1 MAEELLFERF
11 GLTER
16 DEGLFL
22 NVVALFFVLPAL
34 FAFVSSI
41 GSDLTFAQELDNDPS
56 WLKLLSS
63 ISFFIFIFVITIS
76 TLSVATARDDWFLA
90 ALLIFT
96 GGLFALFMYSLYTTD
111 SERPFAD
118 NVLTFTIVFL
128 LLIFAMGIGEI

>member
-16 DEGLFL
+16 DEQRFL
-22 NVVALFFVLPAL
+22 NISAIFIVVPAL
-34 FAFVSSI
+34 FALVSSI
-41 GSDLTFAQELDNDPS
+41 GSDLTFAEELDNDPG
-56 WLKLLSS
+56 WVKLLGA
-63 ISFFIFIFVITIS
+63 IGFFSFMFVITIS
-76 TLSVATARDDWFLA
+76 TLSVAVARNDWFLA
-90 ALLIFT
+90 TLLLFT

-118 NVLTFTIVFL
+118 NVFLFTIIFL